1 MRNHIP
7 GGMPVMSRLSCV
19 LLACAL
25 VFGVPTVAHA
35 VPKGGKP
42 RIEPVARVEVPGA
55 APAAPAGGPSLAS
68 QVGQDKPKGPGELQV
83 TVPAGPELAGKVAAE
98 AKRRMGADSPSAEA
112 ILPAD
117 ARDGLGLLPVKGTRA
132 LTGEREGVPLVTFRL
147 CAAAE
152 RLPAAC
158 SSARPVATPVQ
169 ADVTGDGLP
178 DLTATLVP
186 RKAEG
191 GSVGIGLG
199 VVQLGEP
206 VSAQVWAEYGV
217 GEGRVV
223 KVGFDG
229 YRRGTA
235 LSGRDWGLFTVDLA
249 ALAEGK
255 IDVRATVRRSD
266 PGASVATIAGL
277 EGKAMLSLGQ
287 TPATERFAAHA
298 AFDGDKST
306 LSATASSPARLDAL
320 AVAGGRR
327 FTQVTVDR
335 MGAELTAELTR
346 PGDVRFASA
355 APIASATFH
364 DYLFQ
369 EGRLT
374 RAAGLSIKRLPR
386 EFRATARSGGL
397 SVTAGAP
404 RPKAAELTFYDA
416 ARDQTLVQ
424 ASLTGLPARMTIE
437 HDAAA
442 NRVVHTASSAL
453 GGCTLLL
460 QRGGGAIAGLD
471 GDHVTMIKDGPRLGV
486 SARLARVAG
495 FDVTYGAAPR
505 VKLRLG
511 SGGGPFVGAAG
522 IDGRHLA
529 RLELSNTP
537 ATLEA
542 ELDPAARRAVYAA
555 DGAIERLRAAYADP
569 ASGLS
574 VDASVR
580 GVRDSVRAS
589 WELGPRTSL
598 EVRSPARLAR
608 VDLHA
613 ASGQGTLRAGVRGV
627 RGRVSVVADS
637 VARRLDWT
645 ADAPVTSVTA
655 SARAGDLRAAVSAT
669 GVPAR
674 WQATWGAPAQG
685 TTPTQSAT
693 PTQGTTPAQ
702 STTPTPAQSATPA
715 QGAAG
720 EAVSFRG
727 VSGPIGSA
735 TIAVANHADATA
747 PKGPHLAAH
756 HDTTTGR
763 FDASARLDELRTA
776 DLAMNPARTGF
787 HADVRAAR
795 RPVTLDADLRTA
807 GGQRWGALATVGP
820 APGRVAVSTEGGRLT
835 YEGSEV
841 ALKGRVW
848 LGDSAAI
855 ADPPHVPGGLSLVD
869 GGTRDRPGL
878 KGYVDVRGLPGTVRV
893 DLARKTFTFAG
904 FRPEGRRLALYLDSS
919 VLAPVPIRASATLT
933 GLPSAITS
941 MTVGPIGVEGRSVT
955 AAYTILPPA
964 TLGTL
969 DVRAEAD
976 GGGLRGR
983 VLVDP
988 VPATVSIT
996 GRYGG
1001 QTRVRVRNSAP
1012 VKRMEAAVTMDGA
1025 TGLLRFTDVPAVFG
1039 IDADTN
1045 PNGLQ
1050 VPQLTYKADAGTLD
1064 GLLAVQAALVEKAYQ
1079 PPQGRLLDTVLEVG
1093 DLAQETTAR
1102 LNPDLSI
1109 DLVSKPT
1116 PTRLL
1121 RARTGLDLAP
1131 VAARKVAA
1139 RKDVPYA
1146 GGFLAYQ
1153 LDGSFGLGRSRIED
1167 VTLAVQGMSWLRIR
1181 PGKVPFGGSASAAAG
1196 FVSPGF
1202 EGGYDRLDLRTAGV
1216 DLRPDVKLDV
1226 KVTRSVGP
1234 DVFDESV
1241 RIGPATS
1248 LRLRRYDQRMR
1259 PISSRQAVKAG
1270 SVPLACVT
1278 VDTKPGLVPA
1288 RRGGSLTLR
1297 GADGPQVVS
1306 LLDAGGQTPG
1316 YAVDLLAS
1324 FMSPFP
1330 GADWKVASVDPGG
1343 CR

>member
-1 MRNHIP
+1 
-7 GGMPVMSRLSCV
+7 MSRLSCV

-35 VPKGGKP
+35 VPKEDRA

-55 APAAPAGGPSLAS
+55 APAAPAGKLSLATR
-68 QVGQDKPKGPGELQV
+68 VGEQKPDGPGKPEV
-83 TVPAGPELAGKVAAE
+83 TIPEGPELAEKVAEE
-98 AKRRMGADSPSAEA
+98 ARRRMGADSPSSEA

-117 ARDGLGLLPVKGTRA
+117 PGEGLGLLPVKGVRA
-132 LTGEREGVPLVTFRL
+132 LTGGRERVPLVTFRL
-147 CAAAE
+147 CAAGE

-191 GSVGIGLG
+191 GSVGIGLT
-199 VVQLGEP
+199 VVQLGDP

-229 YRRGTA
+229 YRRGTS
-235 LSGRDWGLFTVDLA
+235 LSARDSGLFTVDLA
-249 ALAEGK
+249 ALAEGRV
-255 IDVRATVRRSD
+255 DVRATVRRSD

-277 EGKAMLSLGQ
+277 EGKALLSLRQ

-298 AFDGDKST
+298 AFDGDRST
-306 LSATASSPARLDAL
+306 LTATASTPTRLDAL
-320 AVAGGRR
+320 AVTGGRR

-346 PGDVRFASA
+346 PGEVRFAAA

-364 DYLFQ
+364 DYLYD
-369 EGRLT
+369 EGRLA
-374 RAAGLSIKRLPR
+374 RAAALSITRLPR

-397 SVTAGAP
+397 SVASGAP
-404 RPKAAELTFYDA
+404 RPKAAQLTFYDA
-416 ARDQTLVQ
+416 ARDRTLVQ
-424 ASLTGLPARMTIE
+424 ASLTGLPATMTIE
-437 HDAAA
+437 HDAEA
-442 NRVVHTASSAL
+442 NRVVHTSSSPL
-453 GGCTLLL
+453 GGCSLLL
-460 QRGGGAIAGLD
+460 QRGGGAIAGLG
-471 GDHVTMIKDGPRLGV
+471 GDHVTMIKEGARLGV

-511 SGGGPFVGAAG
+511 SGGRPFVGAAS

-529 RLELSNTP
+529 RLEISNTP
-537 ATLEA
+537 ATIEA
-542 ELDPAARRAVYAA
+542 ELDPGARRAVYSAG
-555 DGAIERLRAAYADP
+555 GAIDRLRAAYADP
-569 ASGLS
+569 TSGLS
-574 VDASVR
+574 VEASVR
-580 GVRDSVRAS
+580 GVRGSVRAS

-627 RGRVSVVADS
+627 RGKVSAVADS
-637 VARRLDWT
+637 VGRRLDWT
-645 ADAPVTSVTA
+645 ADAPVRSVTV
-655 SARAGDLRAAVSAT
+655 SARAGDLRAAVSAV

-674 WQATWGAPAQG
+674 WQATWGTPGQVT
-685 TTPTQSAT
+685 TTPTS
-693 PTQGTTPAQ
+693 TTPAQ
-702 STTPTPAQSATPA
+702 TATPAHTTPAQTPTPAQTGTPA
-715 QGAAG
+715 QSGPPAQGTAPAAEVVG
-720 EAVSFRG
+720 FRG
-727 VSGPIGSA
+727 LSGPLGSA
-735 TIAVANHADATA
+735 TIAVANHPDATA
-747 PKGPHLAAH
+747 PEGPHLAAH
-756 HDTTTGR
+756 YDAATGR
-763 FDASARLDELRTA
+763 FDASARLDRLRAA
-776 DLAMNPARTGF
+776 DLAMDPGRTGF

-795 RPVTLDADLRTA
+795 RLVTLDADLRTSD
-807 GGQRWGALATVGP
+807 GGRWGAMAALGP
-820 APGRVAVSTEGGRLT
+820 APGRVAVSTSSGRLT
-835 YEGSEV
+835 YEAGQV
-841 ALKGRVW
+841 ALKGRIW
-848 LGDSAAI
+848 LGDSAAVPD
-855 ADPPHVPGGLSLVD
+855 APHVRGGLSLVD

-878 KGYVDVRGLPGTVRV
+878 KGYVDVRGLPGKVSV
-893 DLARKTFTFAG
+893 DLAKKTFTFQG

-969 DVRAEAD
+969 DVRAETD
-976 GGGLRGR
+976 RGGLRGR
-983 VLVDP
+983 VLIDP
-988 VPATVSIT
+988 VPSAVFVT
-996 GRYGG
+996 GLYGG

-1012 VKRMEAAVTMDGA
+1012 VRRLEAAVTMGGA

-1045 PNGLQ
+1045 ASGLQ
-1050 VPQLTYKADAGTLD
+1050 LPRLTYKADAGTLD
-1064 GLLAVQAALVEKAYQ
+1064 GLLAVQAALVEKVYQ
-1079 PPQGRLLDTVLEVG
+1079 PPQGGLLDTVLEVE

-1109 DLVSKPT
+1109 DLVSKPS

-1131 VAARKVAA
+1131 VTARKVSA

-1153 LDGSFGLGRSRIED
+1153 LDGSFGMGRSRID
-1167 VTLAVQGMSWLRIR
+1167 DLTLAVHGMSWLRVR
-1181 PGKVPFGGSASAAAG
+1181 PGKLPFGVSAPPAAG

-1202 EGGYDRLDLRTAGV
+1202 EGGYDRLVLRTAGV
-1216 DLRPDVKLDV
+1216 DLRPDVRMDV
-1226 KVTRSVGP
+1226 KVTRSVGA

-1241 RIGPATS
+1241 RIGPVTS

-1270 SVPLACVT
+1270 SVPLACVG
-1278 VDTKPGLVPA
+1278 VEAKPGLVPA
-1288 RRGGSLTLR
+1288 RRGGALTLR

-1316 YAVDLLAS
+1316 YALDLLTS

-1330 GADWKVASVDPGG
+1330 GADWKVSSVNPGT
-1343 CR
+1343 CD